1 MRIDYDLIEK
11 INDEIYDNDDFYN
24 EEYYQVL
31 CKKAKN
37 LQQYISKY
45 NITDPLTK
53 VILGQEWMDYDLV
66 KEELQKISLSESQFK
81 RFKKIKSN
89 NI

>member
-11 INDEIYDNDDFYN
+11 INDEIYDNDDYYN

-37 LQQYISKY
+37 LQQYIS
-45 NITDPLTK
+45 
-53 VILGQEWMDYDLV
+53 ILFHFCYFFHKRAL
-66 KEELQKISLSESQFK
+66 LSL
-81 RFKKIKSN
+81 IH
-89 NI
+89 

>member
-11 INDEIYDNDDFYN
+11 INDEIYDNDDYYN

-45 NITDPLTK
+45 NITEDVK
-53 VILGQEWMDYDLV
+53 ILE
-66 KEELQKISLSESQFK
+66 
-81 RFKKIKSN
+81 KKYREMIQDR
-89 NI
+89 I

>member
-66 KEELQKISLSESQFK
+66 KK
-81 RFKKIKSN
+81 
-89 NI
+89 

>member
-81 RFKKIKSN
+81 RFKKRKSS
-89 NI
+89 

>member
-45 NITDPLTK
+45 NP
-53 VILGQEWMDYDLV
+53 
-66 KEELQKISLSESQFK
+66 
-81 RFKKIKSN
+81 N
-89 NI
+89 NLF

>member
-11 INDEIYDNDDFYN
+11 INDEIYDNDDYYN

-45 NITDPLTK
+45 NIVTT
-53 VILGQEWMDYDLV
+53 I
-66 KEELQKISLSESQFK
+66 
-81 RFKKIKSN
+81 R
-89 NI
+89 NIGIT

>member
-45 NITDPLTK
+45 NITEDVK
-53 VILGQEWMDYDLV
+53 ILE
-66 KEELQKISLSESQFK
+66 
-81 RFKKIKSN
+81 KKYREMIQDR
-89 NI
+89 I